1 VRDAITCANTGVPTI
16 AIATENFRAFTHEI
30 AARGGRSGLRMHV
43 LPYPLNEQERD
54 AVKAIGEAHFDA
66 MLDEF
71 GALLEMQDA
80 AE

>member
-1 VRDAITCANTGVPTI
+1 MKSP
-16 AIATENFRAFTHEI
+16 RA
-30 AARGGRSGLRMHV
+30 AGDPACRVHV

-66 MLDEF
+66 MLDDF
-71 GALLEMQDA
+71 GAVLEMRPEMQVA

>member
-1 VRDAITCANTGVPTI
+1 M
-16 AIATENFRAFTHEI
+16 
-30 AARGGRSGLRMHV
+30 RGGRSGFRVHV